1 MRSNTA
7 IPLDAWMT
15 RLGLYLP
22 VQVRVYA
29 AFFLYA
35 FSMGGFYPRLP
46 ELQVQMGVGES
57 TLGLAIMGVAAGMLV
72 SLTFF
77 VPQLERMRSRTVL
90 LTTLPVISI
99 AFALASHMRAAVA
112 VFFFLFLVGLVMGFI
127 ETIVNLEAD
136 RIEHQTGT
144 RIMNRSHGFWSIGF
158 FAGGAISAVFA
169 RFDISPQ
176 SQLWVTAGVVY
187 LLMVLLLGRFQPT
200 PARAQH
206 PTTPETPR
214 WATPTKGILLLVSV
228 CASALLLEGA
238 GYDWSAIYMRGVF
251 DSSAA
256 FAASAVSVIAL
267 AQAST
272 RFIADQVVQRFGPVT
287 TARWLISVLLIGTIA
302 VTVAPNVFTAML
314 GFALMGV
321 GSSAIFPMA
330 MSAAAQ
336 RSDRSAT
343 LNVAAMAQ
351 YGFVVFLLAPPLLGF
366 VAEHLG
372 LRWSFGVSI
381 PLILL
386 SLLSSGALAP
396 DKGHHA

>member
-1 MRSNTA
+1 
-7 IPLDAWMT
+7 
-15 RLGLYLP
+15 GLHLP

-46 ELQVQMGVGES
+46 ELQVQMGVGEG

-200 PARAQH
+200 PARTQH

-214 WATPTKGILLLVSV
+214 WATPTKGILLLVS
-228 CASALLLEGA
+228 
-238 GYDWSAIYMRGVF
+238 
-251 DSSAA
+251 
-256 FAASAVSVIAL
+256 
-267 AQAST
+267 
-272 RFIADQVVQRFGPVT
+272 
-287 TARWLISVLLIGTIA
+287 
-302 VTVAPNVFTAML
+302 
-314 GFALMGV
+314 
-321 GSSAIFPMA
+321 
-330 MSAAAQ
+330 
-336 RSDRSAT
+336 
-343 LNVAAMAQ
+343 
-351 YGFVVFLLAPPLLGF
+351 
-366 VAEHLG
+366 
-372 LRWSFGVSI
+372 
-381 PLILL
+381 
-386 SLLSSGALAP
+386 
-396 DKGHHA
+396 